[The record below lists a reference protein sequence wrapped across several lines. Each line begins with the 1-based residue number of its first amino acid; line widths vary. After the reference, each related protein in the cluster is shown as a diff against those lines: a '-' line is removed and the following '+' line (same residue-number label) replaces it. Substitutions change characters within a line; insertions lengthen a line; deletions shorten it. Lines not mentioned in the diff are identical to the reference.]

1 MNKHVTNYYD
11 TTNKTVPKFTSEH
24 NKKLHPTFTLWVIK
38 ISGNLLAQKLLI
50 K

>member
-11 TTNKTVPKFTSEH
+11 TSNKIAPKFSSEH

-38 ISGNLLAQKLLI
+38 ICENLLAQKLFI